1 MDGTKKG
8 DRFRTGAK
16 NHAECMCMKQIK
28 ILLFV
33 SVVGFLLS
41 SCVTARKVNYMQ
53 EPDRHIPSY
62 ADTLS
67 FEDYQLRIGD
77 RLYVYV
83 YSLDEK
89 IQQMYN
95 AGGSNAA
102 QMRQQMGSGSMY
114 GSYDLYTYLIDEE
127 GNIDFPTIGKQFV
140 QGKTTREVKLQ
151 LEEELSKL
159 LQEIPGYAT
168 ISVEVN
174 IVNRSFSVIGA
185 QSGRYT
191 INKEKMTIFEALALI
206 GDLSEFNSR
215 KEIKLVREKNGV
227 TTIKTFDARSE
238 DIVNSEYYY
247 IEPNDI
253 IYIRQIPGYSFGIN
267 HVTTVIGVT
276 AATISFGV
284 FIYSIVQT
292 GINHVNKYYG
302 KEAAK

>member
-1 MDGTKKG
+1 
-8 DRFRTGAK
+8 
-16 NHAECMCMKQIK
+16 MKQFK
-28 ILLFV
+28 ILFIV
-33 SVVGFLLS
+33 SIVAIALS

-53 EPDRHIPSY
+53 EPDRYIPAY
-62 ADTLS
+62 ADTLA

-83 YSLDEK
+83 YSLDETIMK
-89 IQQMYN
+89 MYN
-95 AGGSNAA
+95 AGGANSS
-102 QMRQQMGSGSMY
+102 QMRQQMGNGGGTY

-127 GNIDFPTIGKQFV
+127 GNIDFPTIGKQYV
-140 QGKTTREVKLQ
+140 QGKTTREVKKQ
-151 LEEELSKL
+151 LEQELGTL
-159 LQEIPGYAT
+159 LQELPGYST
-168 ISVEVN
+168 VSVEVN

-185 QSGRYT
+185 QSGRYN
-191 INKEKMTIFEALALI
+191 INKEKMTIFEALAMV
-206 GDLSEFNSR
+206 GDLGEFNSR

-227 TTIKTFDARSE
+227 TTIKTFDARSK

-253 IYIRQIPGYSFGIN
+253 IYIRQIPGYSFGVN

-284 FIYSIVQT
+284 FVYSIVQT

-302 KEAAK
+302 KGGSK

>member
-1 MDGTKKG
+1 M
-8 DRFRTGAK
+8 
-16 NHAECMCMKQIK
+16 
-28 ILLFV
+28 ILKFKYLFFLA
-33 SVVGFLLS
+33 VVAIALS

-62 ADTLS
+62 ADTLA
-67 FEDYQLRIGD
+67 FEDYELRIGD

-83 YSLDEK
+83 YSLEETIMK
-89 IQQMYN
+89 MYN
-95 AGGSNAA
+95 AGGTNAS
-102 QMRQQMGSGSMY
+102 QMRQQMGNGGGMY
-114 GSYDLYTYLIDEE
+114 GSNDLYTYLIDED
-127 GNIDFPTIGKQFV
+127 GNIDFPTIGKQYV
-140 QGKTTREVKLQ
+140 QGKTTREVKKQ
-151 LEEELSKL
+151 LEQELSTL
-159 LQEIPGYAT
+159 LQELPGYST
-168 ISVEVN
+168 VSVEVN

-185 QSGRYT
+185 QSGRYP
-191 INKEKMTIFEALALI
+191 INKEKMTIFEALAMA
-206 GDLSEFNSR
+206 GDLGEFNSR

-227 TTIKTFDARSE
+227 TTIKTFDARSK

-284 FIYSIVQT
+284 FVYSIVQT

-302 KEAAK
+302 KGGSK

>member
-1 MDGTKKG
+1 M
-8 DRFRTGAK
+8 
-16 NHAECMCMKQIK
+16 
-28 ILLFV
+28 ILKFKYLFFLA
-33 SVVGFLLS
+33 VVAIALS

-62 ADTLS
+62 ADTLA
-67 FEDYQLRIGD
+67 FEDYELRIGD

-83 YSLDEK
+83 YSLEETIMK
-89 IQQMYN
+89 MYN
-95 AGGSNAA
+95 AGGTNAS
-102 QMRQQMGSGSMY
+102 QMRQQMGNGGGAY
-114 GSYDLYTYLIDEE
+114 GSYDLYTYLIDED
-127 GNIDFPTIGKQFV
+127 GNIDFPTIGKQYV
-140 QGKTTREVKLQ
+140 QGKTTREVKKQ
-151 LEEELSKL
+151 LEQELSTL
-159 LQEIPGYAT
+159 LQELPGYST
-168 ISVEVN
+168 VSVEVN

-185 QSGRYT
+185 QSGRYP
-191 INKEKMTIFEALALI
+191 INKEKMTIFEALAMA
-206 GDLSEFNSR
+206 GDLGEFNSR

-227 TTIKTFDARSE
+227 TTIKTFDARSK

-302 KEAAK
+302 KGGSK

>member
-1 MDGTKKG
+1 MIYKFKY
-8 DRFRTGAK
+8 
-16 NHAECMCMKQIK
+16 
-28 ILLFV
+28 LLFIA
-33 SVVGFLLS
+33 VVGFLLS

-53 EPDRHIPSY
+53 EPDRKIPSY

-95 AGGSNAA
+95 AGGSNAS
-102 QMRQQMGSGSMY
+102 QMRQQLGHGGNMY

-127 GNIDFPTIGKQFV
+127 GNIDFPTIGKQYV
-140 QGKTTREVKLQ
+140 RGLTTREVKHK
-151 LEEELSKL
+151 LESELGTL
-159 LQEIPGYAT
+159 LKEIPGYST

-174 IVNRSFSVIGA
+174 IVNRSFSIIGA
-185 QSGRYT
+185 QSGRYM
-191 INKEKMTIFEALALI
+191 INKEKLTLFEALAMA
-206 GDLSEFNSR
+206 GDLGEFNSR
-215 KEIKLVREKNGV
+215 KEIKIVREKEGV
-227 TTIKTFDARSE
+227 TTIKTFDARSK
-238 DIVNSEYYY
+238 DIVNSEFYY

-292 GINHVNKYYG
+292 GINHVNKHYG
-302 KEAAK
+302 KGGTE

>member
-1 MDGTKKG
+1 MIYKFKYL
-8 DRFRTGAK
+8 F
-16 NHAECMCMKQIK
+16 
-28 ILLFV
+28 IL
-33 SVVGFLLS
+33 SIAGFLLS

-53 EPDRHIPSY
+53 EPDRYIPSY

-67 FEDYQLRIGD
+67 FEDYELRIGD

-83 YSLDEK
+83 YSTDEHVQK
-89 IQQMYN
+89 MYN
-95 AGGSNAA
+95 AGGANSS
-102 QMRQQMGSGSMY
+102 QMRQQMGNGALG

-127 GNIDFPTIGKQFV
+127 GYIDFPTIGKIFV
-140 QGKTTREVKLQ
+140 QGLTTRDVKYK
-151 LEEELSKL
+151 LEEELGTL
-159 LQEIPGYAT
+159 LKEIPGYST

-174 IVNRSFSVIGA
+174 IVNRSFSIIGA
-185 QSGRYT
+185 QSGRYM
-191 INKEKMTIFEALALI
+191 INKEKMTIFEALALA
-206 GDLSEFNSR
+206 GDLGEFNSR

-227 TTIKTFDARSE
+227 TTIKTFDARSK
-238 DIVNSEYYY
+238 DLVNSEYYY

-302 KEAAK
+302 KKSSSTTEGGAK

>member
-1 MDGTKKG
+1 M
-8 DRFRTGAK
+8 
-16 NHAECMCMKQIK
+16 
-28 ILLFV
+28 
-33 SVVGFLLS
+33 GFLLS

-53 EPDRHIPSY
+53 EPDRYIPSY

-67 FEDYQLRIGD
+67 FEDYVLRIGD

-83 YSLDEK
+83 YSTDENVQK
-89 IQQMYN
+89 MYN
-95 AGGSNAA
+95 AGGNSS
-102 QMRQQMGSGSMY
+102 QMRQQMSNGSHY

-127 GNIDFPTIGKQFV
+127 GNIDFPTIGKIYV
-140 QGKTTREVKLQ
+140 QGMTTRDVKHK
-151 LEEELSKL
+151 LEEELGTL
-159 LQEIPGYAT
+159 LKEIPGYST

-174 IVNRSFSVIGA
+174 IVNRSFSIIGA
-185 QSGRYT
+185 QSGRYM
-191 INKEKMTIFEALALI
+191 INKEKMTIFEALALA
-206 GDLSEFNSR
+206 GDLGEFNSR

-227 TTIKTFDARSE
+227 TTIKTFDARSK
-238 DIVNSEYYY
+238 DLVNSEYYY

-302 KEAAK
+302 KKSSSSTEGGTK

>member
-1 MDGTKKG
+1 M
-8 DRFRTGAK
+8 
-16 NHAECMCMKQIK
+16 IK
-28 ILLFV
+28 LRNILFLAL
-33 SVVGFLLS
+33 VGFLLA

-53 EPDRHIPSY
+53 KPDKYIPTY

-83 YSLDEK
+83 YSLDESIMK
-89 IQQMYN
+89 MYN
-95 AGGSNAA
+95 SGGSSAS
-102 QMRQQMGSGSMY
+102 QMRQQMSQGGNTY

-127 GNIDFPTIGKQFV
+127 GNIDFPTIGKQYV
-140 QGKTTREVKLQ
+140 QGKTTREVKYQ
-151 LEEELSKL
+151 LEAELSTL
-159 LQEIPGYAT
+159 LKDVPGYST

-174 IVNRSFSVIGA
+174 IVNRSFSIIGA
-185 QSGRYT
+185 QSGRYS
-191 INKEKMTIFEALALI
+191 INKEKMTIFEALAMA
-206 GDLSEFNSR
+206 GDLGEFNSR

-267 HVTTVIGVT
+267 HVSTVIGVT

-284 FIYSIVQT
+284 FIYTIVQT
-292 GINHVNKYYG
+292 GINHVNKHYG
-302 KEAAK
+302 KGK

>member
-1 MDGTKKG
+1 MILK
-8 DRFRTGAK
+8 FK
-16 NHAECMCMKQIK
+16 NILFHAIVA
-28 ILLFV
+28 LA
-33 SVVGFLLS
+33 LS

-53 EPDRHIPSY
+53 EPDKHIPSY

-83 YSLDEK
+83 YSLNEEVMK
-89 IQQMYN
+89 MYN
-95 AGGSNAA
+95 AGGTNAS
-102 QMRQQMGSGSMY
+102 QMRQQMGQGGTY

-127 GNIDFPTIGKQFV
+127 GNIDFPTIGKV
-140 QGKTTREVKLQ
+140 YVKGMTTREVKYK
-151 LEEELSKL
+151 LEEELSTL
-159 LQEIPGYAT
+159 VQEIPGYSS

-185 QSGRYT
+185 QSGRYM
-191 INKEKMTIFEALALI
+191 INKEKMTIFEALALA
-206 GDLSEFNSR
+206 GDLGEFNSR
-215 KEIKLVREKNGV
+215 KEIKLVREKDGV
-227 TTIKTFDARSE
+227 TTVKTFDARSK

-267 HVTTVIGVT
+267 HVTTAIGVT

-284 FIYSIVQT
+284 FIYSIIQT
-292 GINHVNKYYG
+292 GVNHVHKHYG
-302 KEAAK
+302 NSNTKGGNQ

>member
-1 MDGTKKG
+1 M
-8 DRFRTGAK
+8 
-16 NHAECMCMKQIK
+16 IK
-28 ILLFV
+28 LRNILFLAL
-33 SVVGFLLS
+33 VGFLLA

-53 EPDRHIPSY
+53 KPDKYIPTY

-83 YSLDEK
+83 YSLDESIMK
-89 IQQMYN
+89 MYN
-95 AGGSNAA
+95 SGGSSAS
-102 QMRQQMGSGSMY
+102 QMRQQMSQGGNTY

-127 GNIDFPTIGKQFV
+127 GNIDFPTIGKQYV
-140 QGKTTREVKLQ
+140 QGKTTREVKYQ
-151 LEEELSKL
+151 LEAELSTL
-159 LQEIPGYAT
+159 LKDVPGYST

-174 IVNRSFSVIGA
+174 IVNRSFSIIGA
-185 QSGRYT
+185 QSGRYS
-191 INKEKMTIFEALALI
+191 INKEKMTIFEALAMA
-206 GDLSEFNSR
+206 GDLGEFNSR

-267 HVTTVIGVT
+267 HVSTVIGVT

-284 FIYSIVQT
+284 FIYTIVQT
-292 GINHVNKYYG
+292 GINHVNKHYG
-302 KEAAK
+302 KGN